1 MHVLLC
7 PLYKKANHKC
17 PFMAEK
23 ADHLGN
29 KKPHDI
35 NYFNLQNW
43 DEIFWEEGTAPPSP
57 VFSSQ
62 HPTICLTR
70 QKDKD

>member
-1 MHVLLC
+1 MHILLC
-7 PLYKKANHKC
+7 PLYKKANHKR

-23 ADHLGN
+23 TDHLGY

-43 DEIFWEEGTAPPSP
+43 GEIFWEEGTTPSP
-57 VFSSQ
+57 MISFQ
-62 HPTICLTR
+62 HPNICLTR
-70 QKDKD
+70 IYTEL